1 MSVRKILKLGDPNLR
16 KPSLDVTEEEI
27 REKEFKKLIRD
38 MFDTM
43 KHAEG
48 VGLAAPQIGVLKK
61 LIVMGSEKNERYPDA
76 PVVPERVIIN
86 PKITLLDSPLK
97 GYWEGCLSV
106 PGMRGLV
113 ERPSKI
119 SIEWMDERLEK
130 YKEVIEGF
138 QAVVFQHEVDHLSGI
153 LYVDRLKDP
162 KLFGFT
168 DALGETEDNLD

>member
-1 MSVRKILKLGDPNLR
+1 MSVRNILKLGDPNLR
-16 KPSLDVTEEEI
+16 KQSLDISEEEVK
-27 REKEFKKLIRD
+27 EKEFKKLIRD

-43 KHAEG
+43 KHSEG
-48 VGLAAPQIGVLKK
+48 VGLAAPQIGILKK
-61 LIVMGSEKNERYPDA
+61 LIVIGSEKNERYPDS
-76 PVVPERVIIN
+76 PSIPEKVLIN
-86 PKITLLDSPLK
+86 PKITLLESPLK

-119 SIEWMDERLEK
+119 SMEWRDEKFEK
-130 YKEVIEGF
+130 HNEVFEGF
-138 QAVVFQHEVDHLSGI
+138 QAVVFQHEIDHLFGI

-168 DALGETEDNLD
+168 DALGDTEDNLD

>member
-1 MSVRKILKLGDPNLR
+1 MSVRKILKLGDPILR
-16 KPSLDVTEEEI
+16 KLSQDITEEEI
-27 REKEFKKLIRD
+27 GEKEFKKLIRD

-61 LIVMGSEKNERYPDA
+61 LIVIGSEKNERYPDA
-76 PVVPERVIIN
+76 PFVAEQVIIN
-86 PKITLLDSPLK
+86 PKVTFQESPIK

-113 ERPSKI
+113 ERPTKI
-119 SIEWMDERLEK
+119 SMEWLDEK
-130 YKEVIEGF
+130 FQKHKEMIEGF
-138 QAVVFQHEVDHLSGI
+138 QAIVFQHEIDHLSGI

-168 DALGETEDNLD
+168 DALGETEDNMD